1 MKNLCFLGIIELL
14 LPVMSYADACADGEN
29 AAGCPIATTDITY
42 TLTGYSHINQSNT
55 YLTTSL
61 NISYPFT
68 NTLSAYAGY
77 QYFDSGGDIK
87 MSSGQIGVS
96 GSF

>member
-1 MKNLCFLGIIELL
+1 M
-14 LPVMSYADACADGEN
+14 
-29 AAGCPIATTDITY
+29 
-42 TLTGYSHINQSNT
+42 NQSNT
-55 YLTTSL
+55 YLTSSL

-68 NTLSAYAGY
+68 NTISAYAGY
-77 QYFDSGGDIK
+77 QYFDSGDDIK